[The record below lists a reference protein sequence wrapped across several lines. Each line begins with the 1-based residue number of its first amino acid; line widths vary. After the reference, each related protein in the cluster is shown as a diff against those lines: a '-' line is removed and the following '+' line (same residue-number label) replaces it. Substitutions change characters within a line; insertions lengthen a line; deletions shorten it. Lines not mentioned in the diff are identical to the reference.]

1 MQPLSAKN
9 MQEELEFDVQSLQN
23 ETQQNDTH
31 HAPLGPLSHGATTE
45 NLKDT
50 VATNLS
56 KQKKV
61 TASAFPSSMKKK
73 HDRAKYINQKSAEFK
88 LGTDKEEQNISQ
100 EPI

>member
-9 MQEELEFDVQSLQN
+9 MQEELEYDETSLQN
-23 ETQQNDTH
+23 ETQQNTTH
-31 HAPLGPLSHGATTE
+31 LGPLSHGATTE

-73 HDRAKYINQKSAEFK
+73 HDRAKYINQKSSEFK
-88 LGTDKEEQNISQ
+88 LGTDKEEQNIAQ
-100 EPI
+100 QPI